1 MKRKRILKRLRELIK
16 AHNNDSQ
23 MDKISDD
30 FLMEILEDYF
40 AEFFLS
46 CECEYTEDLEEVIEF

>member
-16 AHNNDSQ
+16 AHHNNPQ
-23 MDKISDD
+23 MDEISDD

-40 AEFFLS
+40 VEIFLS
-46 CECEYTEDLEEVIEF
+46 CECEYAEDLEETIEF